1 MEVSQIH
8 SREAQK
14 WVRVNYFGDERNELF
29 KFGCAKAALRLEEDE
44 LTNDVFGVWFTFVCC
59 AVNKQS
65 WSTKPNSSGS
75 TCQGL
80 LFLHPL
86 LFYWKDILQQKSV
99 ERFNMD
105 LTTNAKKQSL

>member
-1 MEVSQIH
+1 MEVSQIR

-14 WVRVNYFGDERNELF
+14 WVRVHYFKGERNKLF
-29 KFGCAKAALRLEEDE
+29 KCGCEAAFRLQEDE

-65 WSTKPNSSGS
+65 WSKKPNSSGS
-75 TCQGL
+75 TCRGL
-80 LFLHPL
+80 CFCIFFCFIEKTYCNKNP
-86 LFYWKDILQQKSV
+86 SNT
-99 ERFNMD
+99 NMD